1 MKETGKDIF
10 TFKQFKVCHGKSSMK
25 VGVDGV
31 LIGSWGGVEG
41 ARGLDVGC
49 GCGLIALMAAQ
60 RNPVAKVDAID
71 IDPESIEEAG
81 ENFRKSPWANRLKT
95 SLKDAMEHAEESFE
109 TYDFIISNPP
119 FFHSGIRPA
128 SSREKAR
135 HLGNLSPQALITHA
149 AKTLKP
155 GGTLSMIF
163 LYEDTEEI
171 IREAKK
177 HKLCLERIC
186 LVADKPGKRPK
197 RTMVHFRKG
206 ESASCLEETLYI
218 RDEEGQFTE
227 AYKELTKEFY
237 L

>member
-1 MKETGKDIF
+1 MKARGKDIF
-10 TFKQFKVCHGKSSMK
+10 TFKQFRVSHGKSSMK

-41 ARGLDVGC
+41 IRGLDVGC

-60 RNPVAKVDAID
+60 RNPTALVEAID
-71 IDPESIEEAG
+71 IDPQSVEEAG
-81 ENFRKSPWANRLKT
+81 ENFRMSPWAERLKAR
-95 SLKDAMEHAEESFE
+95 LRDAMELAEETIE

-135 HLGNLSPQALITHA
+135 HLGNLSPQALITLA
-149 AKTLKP
+149 SKTLKP

-171 IREAKK
+171 IGEANKQD
-177 HKLCLERIC
+177 LWLERIC

-197 RTMVHFRKG
+197 RTMVLMRKG
-206 ESASCLEETLYI
+206 KGSSCTEETLYI
-218 RDEEGQFTE
+218 RDEDGQFTE
-227 AYKELTKEFY
+227 AYRELTKEFY

>member
-31 LIGSWGGVEG
+31 LIGSWGEVEG

-60 RNPVAKVDAID
+60 RNQAALVDAID
-71 IDPESIEEAG
+71 IDPQSAEEAS
-81 ENFRKSPWANRLKT
+81 ENFRKSSWADRLKAC
-95 SLKDAMEHAEESFE
+95 LKDAMELAEESFE
-109 TYDFIISNPP
+109 TYDFIVSNPP

-135 HLGNLSPQALITHA
+135 HLGNLSPQALITLA

-171 IREAKK
+171 IKEAKK
-177 HKLCLERIC
+177 LEFWLERIC

-206 ESASCLEETLYI
+206 ESVSCLEETLYI
-218 RDEEGQFTE
+218 RDGEGQFTE
-227 AYKELTKEFY
+227 AYKDLTKEFY